1 MPAQLTYPGV
11 YIEEVPSGVHTIVGV
26 ATSITAFLGRTRWG
40 PENEATTVFGFTE
53 FAKRFGG
60 LWADSSLPYA
70 VRDFYL
76 NGGRQAVI
84 VRLTNGATTQPLPIG
99 DLPLEAASPGTWGVE
114 LRAELDQLDITDDVA
129 QQLGVDKSELFNLT
143 VRHVIPGGATET
155 FLHLSVGDNASN
167 VTKVLERDSKLVRV
181 QKDWE
186 AADGWTPATPTAP
199 ETVVRDELGKL
210 EYKVEQARTAFQ
222 TGSGTKDD
230 LDKATDALRQA
241 VDAARAALS
250 DGTPLTAAQF
260 IGDNLAP
267 GTGLK
272 ALDAVDLFNLLCIP
286 PHSYDPGTDLEDGL
300 VSAAMDYCHKR
311 RALLI
316 ADPLTVWKDPQ
327 KGSDWLARFDGP
339 RENAALYFPRFLQ
352 PDPEQSGRVRE
363 FVPCGAVA
371 GVMART
377 DTDRGVWKAPAGLQ
391 ATLSGVPD
399 LTVRLNDDQSGE
411 LNPLGINCLRAFPI
425 VGRVIWGARTLAG
438 ADMLASEWKYVPV
451 RRLALY
457 LEESLYRGT
466 QWVVFEPNDEPL
478 WAQIRL
484 SVGSFMHEQFRQGA
498 FQGATPREAYFVKCD
513 GETTTQ
519 ADRDRGIVN
528 ILVGFAPLKPA
539 EFVVIRIQQI
549 APQLEV

>member
-26 ATSITAFLGRTRWG
+26 ATSITAFIGRTRWG

-53 FAKRFGG
+53 FTKRFGG
-60 LWADSSLPYA
+60 LWADSSLAYA

-76 NGGRQAVI
+76 NGGNQAVI
-84 VRLTNGATTQPLPIG
+84 VRLTKGATTASLAVG
-99 DLPLEAASPGTWGVE
+99 DLPLEAASPGTWGVD
-114 LRAELDQLDITDDVA
+114 LRAEVDQLDITDEIA
-129 QQLGVDKSELFNLT
+129 QQLGVDKGELFNLT
-143 VRHVIPGGATET
+143 VRKATPGGDTER

-167 VTKVLERDSKLVRV
+167 VAKVLQSESNLVRA
-181 QKDWE
+181 QDGW
-186 AADGWTPATPTAP
+186 APADGWKPP
-199 ETVVRDELGKL
+199 EPKAGDTVARDALGDL
-210 EYKVEQARTAFQ
+210 EYAVSQARRAYQ
-222 TGSGTKDD
+222 TDSTKKPD
-230 LDKATDALRQA
+230 LDKATDALQQA
-241 VDAARAALS
+241 VEQARAAVS
-250 DGTPLTAAQF
+250 DGDALTADEF
-260 IGDNLAP
+260 IADTLAP

-286 PHSYDPGTDLEDGL
+286 PHGYPDGDLEEGL
-300 VSAAMDYCHKR
+300 VSAALEYCQKR

-316 ADPLTVWKDPQ
+316 ADPQWDWSDPQ
-327 KGSDWLARFDGP
+327 DGRAWLDTFDGP
-339 RENAALYFPRFLQ
+339 RENAALYFPRLRQ
-352 PDPEQSGRVRE
+352 PDPEQSGRVRD

-391 ATLSGVPD
+391 ATLTGVPD
-399 LTVRLNDDQSGE
+399 LAVRLSDDQNGQ
-411 LNPLGINCLRAFPI
+411 LNPLGINCLRAFPV
-425 VGRVIWGARTLAG
+425 VGRVVWGARTLAG
-438 ADMLASEWKYVPV
+438 ADMLASDWKYVPV

-539 EFVVIRIQQI
+539 EFVVIRLQQI
-549 APQLEV
+549 AEQLEV

>member
-26 ATSITAFLGRTRWG
+26 ATS
-40 PENEATTVFGFTE
+40 VTE
-53 FAKRFGG
+53 FAKTFGG
-60 LWADSSLPYA
+60 LWAASSLAYA

-76 NGGRQAVI
+76 NGGRQGVI
-84 VRLTNGATTQPLPIG
+84 VRLTNGAETQQLPTDG
-99 DLPLEAASPGTWGVE
+99 LPLEAASPGAWGVD
-114 LRAELDQLDITDDVA
+114 LRVQVDQLDITDDIA
-129 QQLGVDKSELFNLT
+129 QQVGVAKDELFNLT
-143 VRHVIPGGATET
+143 VRHAIPGGATET
-155 FLHLSVGDNASN
+155 FLHLSVADNASN
-167 VTKVLERDSKLVRV
+167 VTKVLKSQSNLVRL
-181 QKDWE
+181 KE
-186 AADGWTPATPTAP
+186 GWTAPAGWKPPKATAP
-199 ETVVRDELGKL
+199 ETVVRDKLGEL
-210 EYKVEQARTAFQ
+210 EHKVALARAAYQ
-222 TGSGTKDD
+222 IGSGTKAD
-230 LDKATDALRQA
+230 LDTATKNLRDE
-241 VDAARAALS
+241 VDSERANVS
-250 DGTPLTAAQF
+250 DGGALTAAQF

-286 PHSYDPGTDLEDGL
+286 PHSYPDGDLEDGL
-300 VSAAMDYCHKR
+300 VSAAMEYCQKR

-316 ADPLTVWKDPQ
+316 ADPLPAWKDLSQ
-327 KGSDWLARFDGP
+327 ANTWLDRFDGP
-339 RENAALYFPRFLQ
+339 RENAALYFPRLRQ

-391 ATLSGVPD
+391 ATLTGVPD
-399 LTVRLNDDQSGE
+399 LTVRLNDDQNGQ

-438 ADMLASEWKYVPV
+438 ADMLASDWKYVPV

-484 SVGSFMHEQFRQGA
+484 SVGSFLHEQFRQGA

-539 EFVVIRIQQI
+539 EFVVIRLQQI
-549 APQLEV
+549 AEQLEV